1 MKMTQFRQMIREIID
16 EELNVESTAGE
27 EAKRIGLERKPGFG
41 NYGPPGKDLV
51 THVSRGGKLEPIAE
65 PKTPVTQRE
74 KNKPQDT
81 LKDPSIN
88 QIGDTG
94 GKWEK
99 MFGDLEKMRSQSTP
113 MHRKVMDKIGTKLDK
128 VDWKSHYGKTVSP
141 EEFEKITKVP
151 QQAMKYYD
159 KYALSGKLAP
169 SKKYSFKD
177 DGSIRIHG
185 TQVGVHKQ

>member
-16 EELNVESTAGE
+16 EELNVESAAGE

-41 NYGPPGKDLV
+41 NYGPPGKDLI
-51 THVSRGGKLEPIAE
+51 THVSRGGKLEPIK
-65 PKTPVTQRE
+65 KTKSVDAPH
-74 KNKPQDT
+74 
-81 LKDPSIN
+81 
-88 QIGDTG
+88 IGDEG
-94 GKWEK
+94 NKWEK
-99 MFGDLEKMRSQSTP
+99 TFGDLEKMRSQSTP
-113 MHRKVMDKIGTKLDK
+113 MHGKVMDKIQTKLDK